1 MFAVLFFL
9 EERVNFA
16 HTLCVPFI
24 SVTSL
29 GIESTWV
36 WDPWS
41 LRPKRS
47 SFICMSNLL
56 FHRFTM
62 FLSDYKKSLNHVY
75 GLHSISIGQHW
86 PGPSDSIAV
95 YKLAANSCC
104 LHFPFLCRP
113 IPVKSLSGWGLL
125 PTPQLSLVS
134 PPWLP
139 GHLSVQRIQAPELRA
154 CLLEFSTW
162 EISLPAPIWQPLC
175 CFNQTFT

>member
-9 EERVNFA
+9 EEHVNFA

-24 SVTSL
+24 SVISL

-86 PGPSDSIAV
+86 LGPLDSIAV

-104 LHFPFLCRP
+104 LHFPFLRRP
-113 IPVKSLSGWGLL
+113 IPVKSLGRGSSPH
-125 PTPQLSLVS
+125 PTVIFSVSTLVAWPPVCPEDPGSRTPGMSSRILHMGNLTPS
-134 PPWLP
+134 P
-139 GHLSVQRIQAPELRA
+139 HLAAIV
-154 CLLEFSTW
+154 F
-162 EISLPAPIWQPLC
+162 
-175 CFNQTFT
+175 F